1 MLRAET
7 LARDLCQP
15 VYEANPSLELSAS
28 SAIAS
33 ATAAAMSALATR
45 DPTVLTDYPLCVTSN
60 VAPVFPN
67 RFAWVIQSV
76 PVIVQ
81 QSPTPKLL
89 AKLPIVR
96 KRTWI
101 P

>member
-45 DPTVLTDYPLCVTSN
+45 NPTVLTDYPLCVRHSANVETSN

-67 RFAWVIQSV
+67 RFAWAIQSV
-76 PVIVQ
+76 PAIVQ
-81 QSPTPKLL
+81 
-89 AKLPIVR
+89 
-96 KRTWI
+96 
-101 P
+101 